1 MAEFHIRS
9 HGGRVRKV
17 DVMTMVAVAQE
28 LLRAGV
34 PVELKQV
41 EDGVIL
47 RVPEEFADEADKV
60 LSKTRAELVVTD
72 FNVSADD
79 PISLVE
85 EFSRRIAPTKIP
97 EDEKEYELLSGGGKF
112 GVYDYSLCLW
122 EAGVETA
129 IAMGMDPKEA
139 IRHRVRAARKHGEE
153 VRVRRIK
160 ARELEVEER

>member
-1 MAEFHIRS
+1 LAEFHVRS
-9 HGGRVRKV
+9 EEGRVRKV
-17 DVMTMVAVAQE
+17 DVMTMATVAQE
-28 LLRAGV
+28 LLRAGI

-41 EDGVIL
+41 EDGVVL

-60 LSKTRAELVVTD
+60 LSKTRAAVVATD

-85 EFSRRIAPTKIP
+85 EFSKRIAPTKVP

-129 IAMGMDPKEA
+129 IALGMDPREA
-139 IRHRVRAARKHGEE
+139 IKHRIRAAKKHGEE
-153 VRVRRIK
+153 VKIRRIK